1 MIMSGRRFALAALA
15 ALAVVTAG
23 ATGLRRRIAIV
34 TVEGPSMQP
43 TLADGERVLV
53 RRAGAGTPRRGQI
66 VVIEKPGDDGGWH
79 GRPQGWS
86 LSWPDGRR
94 EWLIKRVAAVP
105 GDRRP
110 DAMPERAARSPV
122 PAGHLAVLG
131 DNASRSFDSRQFGY
145 VPADRILG
153 VVCWS
158 QKQHTGP

>member
-1 MIMSGRRFALAALA
+1 VAVAVFGAAA
-15 ALAVVTAG
+15 AAAVVGVA
-23 ATGLRRRIAIV
+23 ACAAGLRRRIAIV

-53 RRAGAGTPRRGQI
+53 RRAGPAAVRRGQI
-66 VVIEKPGDDGGWH
+66 VLIEKPGDGGWRA
-79 GRPQGWS
+79 GPPR
-86 LSWPDGRR
+86 WPGDQR

-110 DAMPERAARSPV
+110 PVIPGATAGSPV
-122 PAGHLAVLG
+122 PAGQLAVLG
-131 DNASRSFDSRQFGY
+131 DNPSRSLDSRQFGY

-153 VVCWS
+153 IVCLPP